1 MMPPDGMLAVDEALR
16 IVLAAARAL
25 DPIGV
30 RLRDASGLVLAETI
44 AAHEDLPPFAAA
56 TMDGYAVVATDGPG
70 WRRIRGEQLAGY
82 VAGVAVSS
90 GSVARITTGAPVPP
104 GADAVVMVEATRE
117 VDGGVEITQPTI
129 HVGEN
134 IRPIGA
140 DLQRGQPLLEAGAE
154 LGPAEIG
161 LLASLGH
168 ADLLV
173 HPRPRVAI
181 ISTGDELVEPWEEPG
196 PGQIRDS
203 NRYALGS
210 AVERNGNDVELM
222 AIATDVERPLRAAL
236 VDALARADVVI
247 TSGGVSMGQRD
258 LVKVLLSELAD
269 VRFGRVFMKPGKPL
283 HFAVAPG
290 DTLVFGLP
298 GNPVSALVG
307 FEVFIRPAL
316 RRMAGHRDPLRP
328 HVPVTL
334 THEVRPSDRLEF
346 QRARVRIGQAG
357 ELLATTTGGQASSR
371 LASMVGA
378 NAFLLIPPRE
388 GRYRAGESVEAML
401 VGELLPAR

>member
-1 MMPPDGMLAVDEALR
+1 MLPNGMLAVDEALR
-16 IVLAAARAL
+16 IVLAAARTL
-25 DPIGV
+25 DPLRV
-30 RLRDASGLVLAETI
+30 SLRDASGLVLAETT
-44 AAHEDLPPFAAA
+44 AAHENLPPFAAA
-56 TMDGYAVVATDGPG
+56 TMDGYAVVAADGPG
-70 WRRIRGEQLAGY
+70 WRQIRGEQLAGY
-82 VAGVAVSS
+82 VAGVSVSS
-90 GSVARITTGAPVPP
+90 GSVARITTGSPVPR

-129 HVGEN
+129 RVGEN

-140 DLQRGQPLLEAGAE
+140 DFRLGQPLLDTGAE

-181 ISTGDELVEPWEEPG
+181 ISTGDELVEPWQQPG

-203 NRYALGS
+203 NRYALGC
-210 AVERNGNDVELM
+210 AVERNGNEVELL
-222 AIATDVERPLRAAL
+222 AIATDTERPLRAAL
-236 VDALARADVVI
+236 VDALARANVVI

-258 LVKVLLSELAD
+258 LVKMLLGELAD
-269 VRFGRVFMKPGKPL
+269 VRFRRVFMKPGKPL
-283 HFAVAPG
+283 HFAVAPR

-328 HVPVTL
+328 NVPVTL
-334 THEVRPSDRLEF
+334 THDVRPSDRLEF
-346 QRARVRIGQAG
+346 QRARVRIGHGGQ
-357 ELLATTTGGQASSR
+357 LLATTTGGQASSR

-378 NAFLLIPPRE
+378 NAFLVIRPRA
-388 GRYRAGESVEAML
+388 GSYRAGELVDAML
-401 VGELLPAR
+401 VGELLPAE